1 MQAGSHQ
8 PYEDELAAYLLG
20 SGDEEETGLLW
31 ASWLAACSSSQ
42 TAQPGQ
48 GGDGSAPPSGAAASA
63 ADFCHRYWTALASYI
78 GRCAGGSPAE
88 IERLFDTPL
97 LCARFV
103 ASVQAG
109 RTKFDAT
116 RTTACLAQAPS
127 AMTSCD
133 DPPSTVNVSNWVCI
147 WYCPPRSAPRA
158 F

>member
-1 MQAGSHQ
+1 MRRRS
-8 PYEDELAAYLLG
+8 ELG
-20 SGDEEETGLLW
+20 SVLPLLW

-48 GGDGSAPPSGAAASA
+48 GGDGSAPPSGTAASA

-133 DPPSTVNVSNWVCI
+133 DPPSTVNVDACAQVI
-147 WYCPPRSAPRA
+147 APLVPA
-158 F
+158 GGICKSF